1 MIRRLV
7 IGALTWVSLV
17 TVMPRAE
24 AAVRMQ
30 PTPCSSGG
38 AFPSVVFDF
47 GSTPRRSA
55 FDGRSGLRAL
65 VSPAIDGALSS
76 VPYPTTLGAVKVDG
90 ITIPLRSTTGVGYT
104 HFRGATILWRVA
116 RGVAGDLY
124 VEVFTREP
132 ALVPQRIVTASVGGN
147 GCAVSAISTSFY
159 ISLGGSSGPVSGGCQ
174 PGAPTA
180 ALPSSQQGPLAAS
193 IVRFQVAA
201 ATTTTVPRSTT
212 SPSTTSLSTTGTPTS
227 CQITYSDFI
236 IDGRLVVSQDDAA
249 AVVRELLAKLRF
261 DKDAIAR
268 QIGLDGIPT
277 DFDAT
282 VVEGDALVSEW
293 MGQTTVPV
301 SSLDEDRL
309 LEWRD
314 IAISVINDMRRTAL
328 ILAEIDLAA
337 AIRLADKTRKAALD
351 NAPRMADLQRDAF
364 AAGQPS
370 ELLAFAKDLAA
381 MDASVKEAGEYIE
394 KAQPIIAK
402 IKALNLTGTTQ
413 LINLAEMAP
422 EVLGHFGKFAEYMD
436 KFDEI
441 KPILDLADT
450 TGTDIKRISI
460 AFNAQITIVG
470 LLATRGGYAP
480 VLAYWAPVI
489 EKINTNLAIVVAA
502 LTKKNQDLLRSGLF
516 KNPSSI
522 NWALFE
528 GGYPMYVYLTQ
539 VMLAN
544 PVSGPL
550 PPMTSGVES
559 YLRSKS
565 DELLQ
570 ARNLLGFASDSS
582 LPSGRDPLTRWMI
595 DHRGDVWR
603 FFYGSVPPPK

>member
-1 MIRRLV
+1 MIRRRL
-7 IGALTWVSLV
+7 IGALTCVLLV
-17 TVMPRAE
+17 TVMPRAD

-30 PTPCSSGG
+30 QTPCSSGG

-104 HFRGATILWRVA
+104 HLRGATILWRVA

-124 VEVFTREP
+124 VEVFTREA

-180 ALPSSQQGPLAAS
+180 ALPSSQQGPLAAA

-201 ATTTTVPRSTT
+201 ATTTTAPPSTT
-212 SPSTTSLSTTGTPTS
+212 SPSTTSPSTTGTPTS

-249 AVVRELLAKLRF
+249 AVVRELLVKLRF

-268 QIGLDGIPT
+268 QIGLDGIPS

-293 MGQTTVPV
+293 TGQTTVPV

-328 ILAEIDLAA
+328 TLAEIDLAA

-351 NAPRMADLQRDAF
+351 NAPRI
-364 AAGQPS
+364 
-370 ELLAFAKDLAA
+370 AKDLAA
-381 MDASVKEAGEYIE
+381 MDASVKKAGEYIE

-460 AFNAQITIVG
+460 AFNAQVTIVG

-528 GGYPMYVYLTQ
+528 GGYPMYVYVTQ